1 MKISPSRDALSPCE
15 PPFFP
20 IYLNVTH
27 SLLLQSCMISNCPEC
42 SFSYLISNSYS
53 IIAFTLTFYLLSF
66 SSVVA
71 VTLLCSAAVLPW
83 LQVWSAKHKL
93 SAFSTKT
100 QPKVRNPTENPN
112 RVGFDL
118 FFSKRLLIHWFQ
130 KHQS

>member
-42 SFSYLISNSYS
+42 SFSYLISNSSS

-71 VTLLCSAAVLPW
+71 VTLLCSAAVLPC
-83 LQVWSAKHKL
+83 LMTPSLIRKAQTFGFPDRKSEIRP
-93 SAFSTKT
+93 KT
-100 QPKVRNPTENPN
+100 QIASDSIYFSPKD
-112 RVGFDL
+112 F
-118 FFSKRLLIHWFQ
+118 
-130 KHQS
+130 